1 MAVYAS
7 TMPHRHAEELRR
19 ISALAT
25 RSAHE
30 RFAVVDAALLDR
42 KAADAAAN
50 ARLREMHLFHESDA
64 SPLHRMLNAVEPGSY
79 IRPHRHLHPPK
90 AECFVILR
98 GRAGFIFFD
107 DQGRATDEDLV
118 LLDAHG
124 GPFAVDI
131 HPGVWHMLVS
141 LSPGSVLFEIKPGP
155 YDPLADKD
163 FAPWAPAP
171 DSSGAQAWLTE
182 QELRLRGR
190 FGLP

>member
-1 MAVYAS
+1 
-7 TMPHRHAEELRR
+7 MPHRHTDGLRR

-30 RFAVVDAALLDR
+30 RFAVVDAALLER
-42 KAADAAAN
+42 KAADATAN
-50 ARLREMHLFHESDA
+50 ARLREMHLFHGSDA
-64 SPLHRMLNAVEPGSY
+64 SSLHRMLNAVEPGSY

-90 AECFVILR
+90 AECFIILR

-107 DQGRATDEDLV
+107 DKGRAADADLV

-131 HPGVWHMLVS
+131 RPGVWHMLIS

-155 YDPLADKD
+155 YDPLDDKD

-171 DSSGAQAWLTE
+171 DDPDAQTWLAE
-182 QELRLRGR
+182 QEARLRNR
-190 FGLP
+190 FDLP